1 MSADPARP
9 SVSLVESVRGVVA
22 VIRLLPRLGLGQAVL
37 FGAGCVAAAAL
48 PVATIVAMGLL
59 IGSVSGA
66 GGSGPS
72 TVAWLIAVV
81 VLMLATRA
89 TQGLLSTFAIVLG
102 RELELDLQ
110 DHLIAVVA
118 APVGIE
124 HVEDEDIVAWLRIA
138 RRLGLDLDRPERAVQ
153 ALAAIAPSWLTAMG
167 SAVVLIAFSW
177 WLGLLWL
184 ISWPVLVVLMQT
196 EYVRIGRAT
205 YERSRYLAEAEYLR
219 DLAITAGAAREIRI
233 WGMLAWLL
241 ERFDRAWDDGMRPIR
256 ATCRLRKRVVFGST
270 AYLAALFALTM
281 TMLVRAGLH
290 GAVGFGA
297 LGVYLMAC
305 RALAQFDAFD
315 DANVDI
321 ALAAVSVPRLHLLER
336 QLPQSSTA
344 TATQSLPVDAPQHE
358 LAFHDVYFSYPGA
371 NRATLDGLSLSIPA
385 GSSLAIIGR
394 NGVGKTSLIKL
405 LCGFYPPQC
414 GTITVDGVDLAEVDP
429 VDWRRH
435 VSALFQD
442 FTRYD
447 LSVRE
452 NITLGAPKHASDEA
466 TVWAACE
473 RLGIGDLIES
483 LPHGL
488 DTVLSKEYRGGVDL
502 SGGQW
507 QRVALARALFA
518 VEAGARILILD
529 EPAAALDVRAEA
541 ELYERF
547 LDITAG
553 LTTVLASHRYS
564 TVRQA
569 DRIVVLDCGRVVECG
584 SHDELMALRGRYSR
598 LFELQ
603 ARRIGR

>member
-1 MSADPARP
+1 MSADTAPS

-22 VIRLLPRLGLGQAVL
+22 VIRLLPRLGPGRAAL

-59 IGSVSGA
+59 IGSVSEA
-66 GGSGPS
+66 GGGGPS

-89 TQGLLSTFAIVLG
+89 VQGLLSTFAIVLG
-102 RELELDLQ
+102 RELELYLQ
-110 DHLIAVVA
+110 DHLIAAVA
-118 APVGIE
+118 APAGIE
-124 HVEDEDIVAWLRIA
+124 HVDNEDIVAWLRIA

-153 ALAAIAPSWLTAMG
+153 GLAAIAPSWLTAIG

-184 ISWPVLVVLMQT
+184 VSWPVLVVLMQT

-205 YERSRYLAEAEYLR
+205 YDRSRYLAEAEYLR
-219 DLAITAGAAREIRI
+219 DLAITAAPAKEIRI
-233 WGMLAWLL
+233 WGMLPWLL
-241 ERFDRAWDDGMRPIR
+241 ERFDQAWHDGMGPIR
-256 ATCRLRKRVVFGST
+256 HTRRLRTRVVLGAT
-270 AYLAALFALTM
+270 VYLAALFALTM

-290 GAVGFGA
+290 GAVGLGA

-305 RALAQFDAFD
+305 RSLAQFDAFD
-315 DANVDI
+315 DANVDL
-321 ALAAVSVPRLHLLER
+321 ALAAVSVPRLHALEQR
-336 QLPQSSTA
+336 LPRASAGPA
-344 TATQSLPVDAPQHE
+344 TRSLPVDAPRHQ
-358 LAFHDVYFSYPGA
+358 LAFEDVHFCYPGA
-371 NRATLDGLSLSIPA
+371 DRATLDGLTLSIPA
-385 GSSLAIIGR
+385 ESSLAIVGR

-405 LCGFYPPQC
+405 LCGFYPPQR
-414 GTITVDGVDLAEVDP
+414 GMITVDGVDLADVDP
-429 VDWRRH
+429 VEWRRH

-466 TVWAACE
+466 MVWAACE
-473 RLGIGDLIES
+473 RLGIRDLIES
-483 LPHGL
+483 LPRGL
-488 DTVLSKEYRGGVDL
+488 DTVLSKEYRDGVDL

-541 ELYERF
+541 ELYGRF

-553 LTTVLASHRYS
+553 LTTVLVSHRYS
-564 TVRQA
+564 TVRRA
-569 DRIVVLDCGRVVECG
+569 DRIAVLDRGRVVESG

-598 LFELQ
+598 SFVLQ
-603 ARRIGR
+603 AERIG